1 MSRLHFPRA
10 WWFSALLYIT
20 VLCYLL
26 FQGGKTSLMLFMI
39 VNALL
44 IYLMLGRWSGIG
56 GVQGLRFIESREGS
70 SALLTAGMRLQVKL
84 RMQIP
89 GLWPLPYIIVR
100 EKLVR
105 STGGESQLYEMS
117 FVPDYRRRGEVQ
129 FETAPLRRGRYQF
142 QSTDCSTRDIF
153 GLFEHRGSF
162 AQPLHI
168 QVLPRTVELKDW
180 RLFRRSQRGVFQQTF
195 TSLWARETTQID
207 GVREYIHGDRLSRI
221 HWNATAKTG
230 QWKSKEFE
238 REALPRVVFV
248 LDRNASSYLVADK
261 FELAVSVAASLLEL
275 TTNKGMPIGFV
286 SSGQSAYWFGEGRS
300 PISRDE
306 VLQHLVDVE
315 CDGVQSLG
323 DILCQVA
330 ERFEP
335 GVHVVIIGAST
346 DEQSIVAMN
355 ALEGKRMVPSVI
367 HIADKHS
374 MEGEAAKLRQWQL
387 LCQAKQWE
395 FCSVSQL
402 DKLPQVM
409 GVVSA

>member
-1 MSRLHFPRA
+1 
-10 WWFSALLYIT
+10 
-20 VLCYLL
+20 
-26 FQGGKTSLMLFMI
+26 MLFMI
-39 VNALL
+39 INALAV
-44 IYLMLGRWSGIG
+44 YLMLGRWSGIG
-56 GVQGLRFIESREGS
+56 GVQGSRLLDTGTGS
-70 SALLTAGMRLQVKL
+70 SAVLTAGMRLHVKL

-117 FVPDYRRRGEVQ
+117 FVPDYRRRGEVH

-142 QSTDCSTRDIF
+142 QTTDCSTRDIF

-162 AQPLHI
+162 FQPLHI
-168 QVLPRTVELKDW
+168 QVLPRIIELRDW
-180 RLFRRSQRGVFQQTF
+180 RLFRRSQRGVFQHTL

-248 LDRNASSYLVADK
+248 LDRNESSYLVMDQ

-275 TTNKGMPIGFV
+275 TISRGMPIGFV
-286 SSGQSAYWFGEGRS
+286 SSGESAYWFGEGRT
-300 PISRDE
+300 PVSRDE

-315 CDGVQSLG
+315 SDGKLILSEVLG
-323 DILCQVA
+323 QVA
-330 ERFEP
+330 ERYEP
-335 GVHVVIIGAST
+335 GIHIVVISSST
-346 DEQSIVAMN
+346 DGQSIKAMS

-367 HIADKHS
+367 HISNKHVVAD
-374 MEGEAAKLRQWQL
+374 EEAKLHQWQR
-387 LCQAKQWE
+387 LCQSKQWE
-395 FCSVSQL
+395 FCSLSQL
-402 DKLPQVM
+402 DHLPQVL